1 VAFNSFSVLCLQ
13 VCAAWN
19 EVYKKLT
26 TSDSNG
32 LIIVWM
38 MHKGMWFEEMIN
50 NRNKSIVK
58 DMKWTADGLKIC
70 IVYEDGA
77 LSLSLSLS
85 LLLLL
90 LLPHP
95 PSHSDA
101 KKIPALLIVA
111 LLGKRESNFS
121 PPMHRSIVC
130 CSGPLVTSSPHSP
143 INFP

>member
-1 VAFNSFSVLCLQ
+1 VVGRWQLTRFRVVLQ

-70 IVYEDGA
+70 IVYDDGA
-77 LSLSLSLS
+77 
-85 LLLLL
+85 LL
-90 LLPHP
+90 LLPSLHLS
-95 PSHSDA
+95 SHSNT
-101 KKIPALLIVA
+101 KKIPFLRIVA
-111 LLGKRESNFS
+111 RQGKRGGNFS
-121 PPMHRSIVC
+121 PLMHKTIVFC
-130 CSGPLVTSSPHSP
+130 TRPPITSSPRSP